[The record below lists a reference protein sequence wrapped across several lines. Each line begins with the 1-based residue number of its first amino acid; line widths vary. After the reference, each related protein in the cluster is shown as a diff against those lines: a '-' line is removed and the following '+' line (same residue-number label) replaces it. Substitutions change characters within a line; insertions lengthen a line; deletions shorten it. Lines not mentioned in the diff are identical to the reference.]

1 MKPHI
6 KKFYLKMKVNITDTF
21 TKSLKRLMMHESW
34 WYKTY
39 SFIRWDVWHFFS
51 NVWKF
56 RKELYEH
63 RWWDYHFTLQM
74 LYRSIA
80 IMEKGMHAGL
90 EVRESREKKIQKMQ
104 RLLVLLDNKI
114 NDTYI
119 ELAEKELGYEMIS
132 KGFEFEEVEET
143 ESTGKKLYRLADN
156 ETEEER
162 ELNRKIFDRARELEK
177 EQWDEIWEILK
188 GQDNTEYIDM
198 IQQKDTNGKQ
208 KDWND
213 WFDGSGIRGWW
224 D

>member
-1 MKPHI
+1 
-6 KKFYLKMKVNITDTF
+6 MKVNITDTF

-39 SFIRWDVWHFFS
+39 SFIRWDVWYFFS

-74 LYRSIA
+74 LYRSIS

-143 ESTGKKLYRLADN
+143 DSNGKKLYRLTDT
-156 ETEEER
+156 ETEEEK

-177 EQWDEIWEILK
+177 YQWDEIWEILK
-188 GQDNTEYIDM
+188 GQDNAEYIDM
-198 IQQKDTNGKQ
+198 IQQKDTTGKQ

-213 WFDGSGIRGWW
+213 WFDGSGLRGWW

>member
-1 MKPHI
+1 MKI
-6 KKFYLKMKVNITDTF
+6 NITDTF
-21 TKSLKRLMMHESW
+21 TKSLSKLSMHQTW

-74 LYRSIA
+74 LYRSIT

-119 ELAEKELGYEMIS
+119 ELAEKDLGYEMIS

-143 ESTGKKLYRLADN
+143 DSDGKKLYRLTDN
-156 ETEEER
+156 ETEEEK

-177 EQWDEIWEILK
+177 EQWNEIWEILK

-198 IQQKDTNGKQ
+198 IQQKDTTGKQ

-213 WFDGSGIRGWW
+213 WFDGSGLRGWW
-224 D
+224 N

>member
-90 EVRESREKKIQKMQ
+90 EVREKKIQKMQ

>member
-1 MKPHI
+1 
-6 KKFYLKMKVNITDTF
+6 MKVNITDTF

-198 IQQKDTNGKQ
+198 IQQKDATGKQ

>member
-1 MKPHI
+1 MKI
-6 KKFYLKMKVNITDTF
+6 NITDTF
-21 TKSLKRLMMHESW
+21 SKSLSKLSMHQTW

-63 RWWDYHFTLQM
+63 RWWDYRFTLQM
-74 LYRSIA
+74 LYRSIT

-143 ESTGKKLYRLADN
+143 NSNGKKLYRLADN
-156 ETEEER
+156 ETEEEK

-177 EQWDEIWEILK
+177 YQWDETWEILK

-198 IQQKDTNGKQ
+198 IQQKDTTGKQ

-213 WFDGSGIRGWW
+213 WFDGSGLRGWW

>member
-198 IQQKDTNGKQ
+198 IQQKDATGKQ